1 MDRRKEIFE
10 FIKQDFEEKIKE
22 KGLKISIHIENNEEE
37 IKNTFLEKVDKL
49 FKKAIEENKEIQYFL
64 ISPLRSSIFTK
75 SYEVTLSIYTEEF
88 YLQKEKYMEYFKIPY
103 IFENIDV
110 EMEQFNIKIK
120 NNFKNILKFELEEIK
135 QKYIEEHKMIV
146 MLIAVHFLKYI
157 YELES
162 FKNLKKKDLSFLY
175 GEYMDR
181 VIKLFTYEEGE

>member
-1 MDRRKEIFE
+1 MK
-10 FIKQDFEEKIKE
+10 EKIKE
-22 KGLKISIHIENNEEE
+22 KGLKISIDIENNEEE

-64 ISPLRSSIFTK
+64 ISPLRSSIFTE
-75 SYEVTLSIYTEEF
+75 SYEVQLSIYTEEF
-88 YLQKEKYMEYFKIPY
+88 YLQKEKYMEYFKIPFV
-103 IFENIDV
+103 FENIDI

-181 VIKLFTYEEGE
+181 VVKLFTYEEGE